1 MRMARQANP
10 GLRSARYNGS
20 AAGMFGSMVGSEEL
34 GGINAVVARAYLEAH
49 PDLKSLTN
57 QDYARLKVR
66 TLAAS
71 LGLAVEDIEANYD
84 NIFS

>member
-1 MRMARQANP
+1 MARQANP
-10 GLRSARYNGS
+10 GLRSARYNGN

-66 TLAAS
+66 ALAAS
-71 LGLAVEDIEANYD
+71 LGLAVEDIEADYD
-84 NIFS
+84 SIFS